1 MTDHVL
7 SARVYFADAD
17 TATNAHA
24 HLVALMDQARAEGRV
39 VGDRLDASW
48 VRTHECHAHEDA
60 GHTDR
65 CQTIAVDVRQPSGD
79 DGEPWQTGVDYAAG
93 DVVTY
98 DAAAYECLQ
107 AHTSQAGWE
116 PDAAASLW
124 QAV

>member
-17 TATNAHA
+17 TAQNAHD

-39 VGDRLDASW
+39 VGGRLDVSW

-60 GHTDR
+60 GHTGR
-65 CQTIAVDVRQPSGD
+65 CQTVALDVRQPSSD
-79 DGEPWQTGVDYAAG
+79 DGDPWQVGVDYQAG

-98 DAAAYECLQ
+98 DDAAWTCLQ
-107 AHTSQAGWE
+107 DHSSQDGWE
-116 PDAAASLW
+116 PPNAPSLW
-124 QAV
+124 EVA